1 MFSVLHKNFG
11 SLYVTELHGIGQLF
25 CQGHYR
31 LTRALFNG
39 TIWGPGF
46 ILFIDWYEQR
56 FGISVLKF
64 VYVKA
69 LLLWRSDLF
78 YLVRMA
84 SVSYVGDIAVYH
96 TQILR
101 LGLC

>member
-1 MFSVLHKNFG
+1 MILSNLGFLLFVFKFNERRLFHYSNVRELFSVLHKNFG

-46 ILFIDWYEQR
+46 ILFID
-56 FGISVLKF
+56 
-64 VYVKA
+64 
-69 LLLWRSDLF
+69 
-78 YLVRMA
+78 
-84 SVSYVGDIAVYH
+84 
-96 TQILR
+96 
-101 LGLC
+101 